1 MIQSILKRTLPRI
14 GIRHLA
20 NGASGKDVT
29 FSVKEKVSEKDI
41 EKMFDYSVEK
51 AIISD
56 HWDDAMEVIRKSEDI
71 FPLTKPSEDD
81 LLNIRASRPTMTLAS
96 LVNESNTLQNLVDLG
111 VHLHR
116 WDKNGHLGLAAKLDF
131 ARDVAPTVRHWS

>member
-1 MIQSILKRTLPRI
+1 MIQSILRRTLPRI
-14 GIRHLA
+14 GISLIPIRSDIRHLA
-20 NGASGKDVT
+20 NGTTRKDVT
-29 FSVKEKVSEKDI
+29 FSVKEEVSEKDI

-81 LLNIRASRPTMTLAS
+81 LLKIRASRPTMTLAS
-96 LVNESNTLQNLVDLG
+96 LVNESNTLQVILCSIGKVSKQI
-111 VHLHR
+111 
-116 WDKNGHLGLAAKLDF
+116 KN
-131 ARDVAPTVRHWS
+131 